1 MALIRYVEGQQ
12 RSGSLGAT
20 VYSRNRFGQY
30 LRPRSVPVNPNTDR
44 QAVIRTIMRQLTIA
58 WNQDLSAAQRDGWK
72 TYGDNVAVLNKF
84 GEPVFLTGLNH
95 YVRSNAGLLQAGGT
109 RVDDAPTT
117 FNLGDSEQGLGG
129 AASAATQLLALQFD
143 DSAAWAS
150 EDDAYQLVYMGQ
162 PQNPSHTFF
171 NGPWRLAGTIDG
183 DATTPP
189 TSPTSLSAPF
199 TFVAG
204 QRIWIRTRIARADGR
219 LSEFARVSFL
229 GAV

>member
-44 QAVIRTIMRQLTIA
+44 QNVVRTILRQLAIA

-72 TYGDNVAVLNKF
+72 TYGDNVAMLNKF
-84 GEPVFLTGLNH
+84 GDPVYLTGLNH
-95 YVRSNAGLLQAGGT
+95 YVRSNCGILQVGGS

-117 FNLGDSEQGLGG
+117 YNLGDSEQALAVSASEATQELSVTFDDQLDWCDEDG
-129 AASAATQLLALQFD
+129 AA
-143 DSAAWAS
+143 
-150 EDDAYQLVYMGQ
+150 ELVYCGQ

-171 NGPWRLAGTIDG
+171 GGPWRLAGSIDG
-183 DATTPP
+183 DSVSPPTTPA
-189 TSPTSLSAPF
+189 TIAAPF
-199 TFVAG
+199 TFVEG
-204 QRIWIRTRIARADGR
+204 QRIWVRTRIIRADGR

-229 GAV
+229 AAA